1 MKIAVLGA
9 GNAGTALAAA
19 LSRNGH
25 EVTLVKTSRAAHEEE
40 FAFLAACGGR
50 VTLTENGAQTT
61 AAIACVTRELSCVRG
76 KDLIVFCVRSDHHED
91 LILRVAP
98 FLSDGQLLLFI
109 PGYLS
114 TAYVLKH
121 CQRDVTVAEA
131 QSAFL
136 DCRLTAPG
144 EIAVGFRN
152 VRDPVGVFPAERKAD
167 AAAVLDQMGF
177 PLTYCRSVLEAALHN
192 PNMIVH
198 PVGALLS
205 LPRIESGDRDFC
217 LYHEAFTP
225 SVWRVLEALD
235 AEKRAVLSALGLPPV
250 SYTAAC
256 KYRNTLD
263 GTADGKRVFFDYAA
277 MPVRAKGPFSAEHR
291 YLTEDVPQGLALLE
305 SLGGLLGVPTPVCT
319 SLIALASAALGRD
332 LRSDA
337 RTVEGLGPDNVAR
350 IVSELTDSKKAGSS
364 RFFVG

>member
-1 MKIAVLGA
+1 MLKIAVLGA
-9 GNAGTALAAA
+9 GNAGTALAAD
-19 LSRNGH
+19 LSLRGH
-25 EVTLVKTSRAAHEEE
+25 RVTLVKTSRAAYEEE
-40 FAFLAACGGR
+40 FAFLAANGGR
-50 VTLTENGAQTT
+50 VTLTEHGAETSAT
-61 AAIACVTRELSCVRG
+61 IACVTRDLVCVGG
-76 KDLIVFCVRSDHHED
+76 KDLIVFCVRSDCHED
-91 LILRVAP
+91 LIRRAVP

-121 CQRDVTVAEA
+121 CQCDVTVAEA

-144 EIAVGFRN
+144 RIAVGFRN
-152 VRDPVGVFPAERKAD
+152 VRDPVGVFPADRKTE
-167 AAAVLDQMGF
+167 AAAVLDQTGY

-217 LYHEAFTP
+217 LYREAFTP

-235 AEKRAVLSALGLPPV
+235 AEKCAVLAALDLPPV
-250 SYTAAC
+250 TYPEAC
-256 KYRNTLD
+256 KFRNTPD
-263 GTADGKRVFFDYAA
+263 DTADGKQVFFDYAA
-277 MPVRAKGPFSAEHR
+277 MDSRAKGPFSAEHR

-305 SLGGLLGVPTPVCT
+305 SLGKMLGVPTPVCS
-319 SLIALASAALGRD
+319 SLITLASAALGRD
-332 LRSDA
+332 LRENA
-337 RTVEGLGPDNVAR
+337 RTVERLGPDGVAR
-350 IVSELTDSKKAGSS
+350 IIT
-364 RFFVG
+364 